1 LKPRAK
7 KWQDGDMSAAV
18 LLIVVLVIAIVPVAM
33 VLRSKRRR
41 LGTRASGDAAQAD
54 PQSTL
59 RIGDSAGGAGSATGA
74 APAAVLGGNVGTP
87 SSAAPG
93 KRIDPRAPARG
104 PAARERKPGSKD
116 AAVASD
122 PQSTLKLS

>member
-1 LKPRAK
+1 
-7 KWQDGDMSAAV
+7 MSAAV
-18 LLIVVLVIAIVPVAM
+18 LLIVVLGIAIVPVAM

-59 RIGDSAGGAGSATGA
+59 RIGDSAGGPGSATSA
-74 APAAVLGGNVGTP
+74 TPGGGGWTP
-87 SSAAPG
+87 SSVAPG

-116 AAVASD
+116 AAAASD